1 MKGLINIVIFYLFAI
16 GCQNSNTNTEFNFK
30 SFELKE
36 SPKTTGLSL
45 SELEFKVIEYIP
57 LESND
62 LCLIKSINEIRFG
75 ESFFLIKS
83 FNNVLKFNIDGTFSS
98 KIGTIGRGP
107 NEYTDVMDIDINK
120 ENQDIYLV
128 STWQKK
134 FIAYSKEG
142 DFIRAF
148 HCPQNTSN
156 FRITR
161 DGILCY
167 NRNTLGNVEASYNLM
182 DFDGSEIKNYS
193 NRYQWVKSQRDMYV
207 FVYENLFY
215 RFNNTLFKKEVYSDT
230 IYVFEGLNF
239 KPRYVITAGKRLITP
254 EARSKFNPI
263 YIGKNYIIPFNMFAF
278 GNYIYYEYAI
288 EQKFIFGFI
297 GSFKDNF
304 TAYIN
309 QGQGL
314 INDLDGG
321 PNIWPRTI
329 KDDNTVISWIDAI
342 TIKNHVSSKAFKN
355 STPKYPEKKKELEK
369 LADSLKDTDNPVL
382 VMVSLKQ

>member
-1 MKGLINIVIFYLFAI
+1 
-16 GCQNSNTNTEFNFK
+16 
-30 SFELKE
+30 
-36 SPKTTGLSL
+36 
-45 SELEFKVIEYIP
+45 
-57 LESND
+57 
-62 LCLIKSINEIRFG
+62 
-75 ESFFLIKS
+75 
-83 FNNVLKFNIDGTFSS
+83 
-98 KIGTIGRGP
+98 
-107 NEYTDVMDIDINK
+107 MDIDINR

-134 FIAYSKEG
+134 FIAYSKDG

-182 DFDGSEIKNYS
+182 DFEGSEIKNYS
-193 NRYQWVKSQRDMYV
+193 NRYQWVNSQRDMYV

-215 RFNNTLFKKEVYSDT
+215 RFNNKLFKKEVYSDT

-239 KPRYVITAGKRLITP
+239 KPRYVIAAGQRLITP
-254 EARSKFNPI
+254 EARSKFKPI
-263 YIGKNYIIPFNMFAF
+263 YIGENYIIPFNMFAF

-288 EQKFIFGFI
+288 KRKFIFGFI

-309 QGQGL
+309 PEQGL

-321 PNIWPRTI
+321 PNIWPKTV
-329 KDDNTVISWIDAI
+329 KDDNTIVSWVDAI
-342 TIKNHVSSKAFKN
+342 KLKKHVASDAFIN
-355 STPKYPEKKKELEK
+355 SHPKYPEKKKELEK
-369 LADSLKDTDNPVL
+369 LANSLKETDNPVL
-382 VMVSLKQ
+382 MLVKLKE